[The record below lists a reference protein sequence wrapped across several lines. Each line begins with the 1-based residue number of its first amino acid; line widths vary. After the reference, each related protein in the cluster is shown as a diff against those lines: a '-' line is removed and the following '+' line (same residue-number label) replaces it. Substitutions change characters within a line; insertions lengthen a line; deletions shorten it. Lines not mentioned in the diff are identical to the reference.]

1 MSNPE
6 WKKVYASV
14 DLFDA
19 ELIRTKLIDSGIEC
33 KSLNKQDS
41 AYLFGEIELY
51 VQAEE
56 VVKAKYII
64 SNISKSE

>member
-1 MSNPE
+1 MMNKE
-6 WKKVYASV
+6 WKKVYASG

-19 ELIRTKLIDSGIEC
+19 ELIRTKLVDRGIEC

-51 VQAEE
+51 VQTED